1 MKQLLSLQSSL
12 FGPEGASAKL
22 SDTFIGHLHKRHPE
36 LKVIQRDLNINPV
49 PHLNAETFA
58 GFSLTAQ
65 EQNASQQQATRL
77 SDQLIEELRTSDTIV
92 LGLPM
97 YNFGVP
103 STLKAWMD
111 YVARAGIT
119 FRYGDNGP
127 EGLLT
132 GKKLYVIA
140 ARGGQYAGTAGD
152 TQTEFVRT
160 LFSFIGIS
168 DIEFIY
174 AEGLAMGDIREQS
187 LSQVES
193 LLQQKAAA

>member
-1 MKQLLSLQSSL
+1 MKHLLSLQSSL
-12 FGPEGASAKL
+12 FGAEGASNQL
-22 SDTFIGHLHKRHPE
+22 TDGFIAQLQQHNPG
-36 LKVIQRDLNINPV
+36 LKITRRDLNENNV
-49 PHLNAETFA
+49 PHLNVEAFA
-58 GFSLTAQ
+58 GFSLDADKR
-65 EQNASQQQATRL
+65 NAAQQQATEL
-77 SDQLIEELRTSDTIV
+77 SDELIEELQNSDTIV

-103 STLKAWMD
+103 STLKAWID
-111 YVARAGIT
+111 YVARAGVT

-140 ARGGQYAGTAGD
+140 TRGGQYAGTPAD
-152 TQTEFVRT
+152 TQSEYIRAIFNF
-160 LFSFIGIS
+160 LGIS

-187 LSQVES
+187 LSQAQV
-193 LLQQKAAA
+193 LLEKKAAA